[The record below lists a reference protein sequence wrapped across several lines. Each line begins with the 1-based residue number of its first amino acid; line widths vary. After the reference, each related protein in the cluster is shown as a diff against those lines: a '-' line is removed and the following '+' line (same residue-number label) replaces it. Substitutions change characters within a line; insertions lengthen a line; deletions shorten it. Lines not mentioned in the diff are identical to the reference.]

1 MLNFPKK
8 TLDSIKRYLLRQKRQ
23 VDKSLVEIEE
33 DDPARS
39 PALAES
45 SEPGTDSYIADSH
58 TKIVVLKNQLLKMS
72 NNIKST
78 LSKIK
83 TGTFGKCEK
92 CGKQIE
98 AGRLL
103 ALPTA
108 QYCVSCSKKI
118 SRS

>member
-45 SEPGTDSYIADSH
+45 SEPGTDS
-58 TKIVVLKNQLLKMS
+58 
-72 NNIKST
+72 
-78 LSKIK
+78 
-83 TGTFGKCEK
+83 G
-92 CGKQIE
+92 
-98 AGRLL
+98 
-103 ALPTA
+103 
-108 QYCVSCSKKI
+108 
-118 SRS
+118 SRRSP

>member
-8 TLDSIKRYLLRQKRQ
+8 TLDSIKKHLLRQKRE
-23 VDKSLVEIEE
+23 VDKNMVEIEK

-58 TKIVVLKNQLLKMS
+58 TKILVLKNQLLKMS
-72 NNIKST
+72 NNIKAT

-83 TGTFGKCEK
+83 SGTYGKCEN

-103 ALPTA
+103 AMPTA

-118 SRS
+118 KS

>member
-8 TLDSIKRYLLRQKRQ
+8 TLDSIKKYLLRQKRQ
-23 VDKSLVEIEE
+23 VDKNLVGIEE

-58 TKIVVLKNQLLKMS
+58 TKVLVLKNQLMKMS
-72 NNIKST
+72 NNIKAT
-78 LSKIK
+78 LSKIRA
-83 TGTFGKCEK
+83 GTFGKCEK

-98 AGRLL
+98 LGRLL

-108 QYCVSCSKKI
+108 QYCLSCSKKLK
-118 SRS
+118 S